1 MVDNEDI
8 LTEEKDAAVETDSEG
23 SAQQSSVEEGGEA
36 SPGASEEEVSDV
48 IDEVKSVQE
57 GAEMKQQSAAPDDLS
72 QQINFSATTAS
83 GSAGLSAKVASGG
96 LDLLMDVNVTLR
108 VELGRTRKT
117 IEEILRLSPGM
128 LVELDRASGED
139 VDIFVNDKLL
149 ASGEVTVVDGYFAIK
164 ITKIL
169 SKAERL
175 RNML

>member
-1 MVDNEDI
+1 MVDNEEI
-8 LTEEKDAAVETDSEG
+8 LTEEKDIAVEQESGNSTH
-23 SAQQSSVEEGGEA
+23 QSS
-36 SPGASEEEVSDV
+36 SEEQGVESAGAPEEAVSDV
-48 IDEVKSVQE
+48 IDEVKSVQD
-57 GAEMKQQSAAPDDLS
+57 GAEAKHSPTPQGLS
-72 QQINFSATTAS
+72 QKSSFSASSAS
-83 GSAGLSAKVASGG
+83 DSAGFDPKTTSGG
-96 LDLLMDVNVTLR
+96 LELLMDVNVTLR

-117 IEEILRLSPGM
+117 IEEILKLSPGM

-164 ITKIL
+164 ITRIL

>member
-1 MVDNEDI
+1 MVDNEEI
-8 LTEEKDAAVETDSEG
+8 LTEEKNTKVEPESEG
-23 SAQQSSVEEGGEA
+23 SERQSPSEKQGVG
-36 SPGASEEEVSDV
+36 SDGASEETVSEV
-48 IDEVKSVQE
+48 IDEVKSVQD
-57 GAEMKQQSAAPDDLS
+57 GVEMKHQPSAPHGIS
-72 QQINFSATTAS
+72 PGRNFSTTSAS
-83 GSAGLSAKVASGG
+83 GSAGLGPEAVSGG

-117 IEEILRLSPGM
+117 IEEILKLSPGM

-164 ITKIL
+164 ITRIL

>member
-1 MVDNEDI
+1 MVDNEEI
-8 LTEEKDAAVETDSEG
+8 LTEEKNTTVEPESEG
-23 SAQQSSVEEGGEA
+23 SAGQSPSEGQ
-36 SPGASEEEVSDV
+36 GAGTDGTSDGTVSEVV
-48 IDEVKSVQE
+48 DEVKSVQD
-57 GAEMKQQSAAPDDLS
+57 GAEMKQQSSTPHGVAPQS
-72 QQINFSATTAS
+72 NFSANSAS
-83 GSAGLSAKVASGG
+83 DSAGLGPETASGG

-117 IEEILRLSPGM
+117 IEEILKLSPGM

-164 ITKIL
+164 ITRIL